1 MRNCSLVFLALAGV
15 IGVYELYLRNHAGVP
30 RESEVER
37 IKLVMLPPEST
48 LDKRCKPYHWA
59 GLRPGLTEGER
70 YRVGLVLGAQWRSLA
85 KTGLTLSAVEVQV
98 LGMAVLA
105 NWQGDE
111 DELEA

>member
-1 MRNCSLVFLALAGV
+1 MNCIYVTTQVFPAS
-15 IGVYELYLRNHAGVP
+15 P
-30 RESEVER
+30 R

-48 LDKRCKPYHWA
+48 LDKRCQPYHWA

-98 LGMAVLA
+98 LGMTVLA

>member
-48 LDKRCKPYHWA
+48 LDKRKVSA
-59 GLRPGLTEGER
+59 TE
-70 YRVGLVLGAQWRSLA
+70 
-85 KTGLTLSAVEVQV
+85 
-98 LGMAVLA
+98 
-105 NWQGDE
+105 
-111 DELEA
+111 